1 MISRLLIPY
10 KYKFVGII
18 LLLLGITA
26 AYLRFYLGIKPSYL
40 NLPVFAFY
48 SSFLDTKTF
57 QVITNN
63 ISEEIVSLLLLLG
76 LLLLNFSKEVFEND
90 KVNSIRLFSFA
101 SSVLLNSVVMVF
113 SVLFIYGFAFVNVL
127 MFNMFSQLLIYQIIF
142 RIIFIKNKNTFSM
155 DGIN

>member
-1 MISRLLIPY
+1 MISRLLIPR

-18 LLLLGITA
+18 LLLLGIIA
-26 AYLRFYLGIKPSYL
+26 AYFRFYLGIKPSYL

-48 SSFLDTKTF
+48 SSFLDIKTF

-63 ISEEIVSLLLLLG
+63 ISEEIVSLLLLFG
-76 LLLLNFSKEVFEND
+76 LLLLNFSKEVVEND
-90 KVNSIRLFSFA
+90 KVDSIRLFSLA
-101 SSVLLNSVVMVF
+101 SSVLLNSVILIF

-142 RIIFIKNKNTFSM
+142 RIIFIKNKKTLST
-155 DGIN
+155 DGII

>member
-1 MISRLLIPY
+1 MISRFLIPHKYKIVGIVLLIL
-10 KYKFVGII
+10 GII
-18 LLLLGITA
+18 S

-63 ISEEIVSLLLLLG
+63 ISEEIVSLILLLG
-76 LLLLNFSKEVFEND
+76 LLLINFSKEVVEND
-90 KVNSIRLFSFA
+90 KVNSIRLFSFV
-101 SSVLLNSVVMVF
+101 SSVLLNSVILIF

-127 MFNMFSQLLIYQIIF
+127 MFNIFSQMIIYQIIF
-142 RIIFIKNKNTFSM
+142 RILFIKNQKALST
-155 DGIN
+155 DGII